1 MPRNTKGVG
10 YFTTENIVAVLRA
23 LPEIDGT
30 YGEVAKQAAGYGSD
44 VSQRTIGKSVSTGRK
59 DLKAGKLQSAFARF
73 AQQYEQIMEENCNAD
88 ANRNRALG
96 TAFEIFD
103 KTCERGKEEVV
114 IPEVKRAD
122 QCRECQ
128 DLNPI
133 DRRRHWI

>member
-1 MPRNTKGVG
+1 
-10 YFTTENIVAVLRA
+10 
-23 LPEIDGT
+23 
-30 YGEVAKQAAGYGSD
+30 
-44 VSQRTIGKSVSTGRK
+44 
-59 DLKAGKLQSAFARF
+59 
-73 AQQYEQIMEENCNAD
+73 MEENCNAD

-133 DRRRHWI
+133 DRRRHRI